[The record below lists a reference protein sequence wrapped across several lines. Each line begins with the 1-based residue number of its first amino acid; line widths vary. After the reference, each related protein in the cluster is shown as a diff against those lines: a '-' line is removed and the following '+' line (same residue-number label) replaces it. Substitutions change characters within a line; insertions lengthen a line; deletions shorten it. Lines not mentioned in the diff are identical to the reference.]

1 MSESVGMFV
10 IANVWFAA
18 SVVAD
23 DRWRTG
29 ACLVAGIGWLVL
41 AKVWSCPR
49 ARMERERTQ

>member
-41 AKVWSCPR
+41 AKVWS
-49 ARMERERTQ
+49 